1 VVRLDSEYKIISFSV
16 NETKNGDTMA
26 KLQLKDVNTEEN
38 FNCVIWQDFL
48 AKIDKRALRIGN
60 IISVVDSEYNEKFN
74 NEKIKQIKLITEART
89 GLSETER
96 QAAFDKIL
104 EIINSFK
111 YDQLK
116 SAILQVIFE
125 NESLFKISPAAKTH
139 HHNYIGGLMQHIL
152 ECVDFAKAIFPVIPV
167 DINHE
172 LVLAGCIAHD
182 LGKMFEYTVDTE
194 SGVVGVDEKFVTEW
208 ISHIHWGFSW
218 ANQNK
223 FPCLAHI
230 IASHHGIKDYG
241 ALVEPATKEAEL
253 FHEIDMLSSRL
264 GRLSVEEL
272 EREKIYE

>member
-1 VVRLDSEYKIISFSV
+1 VRIVLSLHKEYKITSFV
-16 NETKNGDTMA
+16 ITKTKNDDEMA
-26 KLQLKDVNTEEN
+26 KLQLKDMQTNET

-48 AKIDKRALRIGN
+48 VNIDKKSLRVGN
-60 IISVVDSEYNEKFN
+60 IISVPESEYVEKFN
-74 NEKIKQIKLITEART
+74 NAKIKQIKLIKEAST
-89 GLSETER
+89 GLSESER
-96 QAAFDKIL
+96 QIAFDKIL
-104 EIINSFK
+104 EVINSFK

-125 NESLFKISPAAKTH
+125 NESLFKISPAARTH

-152 ECVDFAKAIFPVIPV
+152 ECIDFAKSLLPVIPV

-172 LVLAGCIAHD
+172 LILAGCIAHD

-194 SGVVGVDEKFVTEW
+194 SGVVGVDEKFIKEW

-218 ANQNK
+218 ANQNG

-272 EREKIYE
+272 ERV